1 MANSIIMGKPFTPE
15 RLAAIR
21 RMRRARRL
29 YKQQPLFAYHIL
41 CGIYPGYSYEE
52 FMDDLRYRRP
62 PRRRRGRNNLVR
74 YGRYARMEQLA
85 DRYQQTG
92 NAEDALQALRLRRN
106 MTKPYRVMVKVGKI
120 RLEYTFSP
128 LVPIRH
134 IEELVGRLA
143 ACGSENEAD
152 GIVRDF
158 RKTVHIK

>member
-1 MANSIIMGKPFTPE
+1 MANSILMGNPFPPD

-21 RMRRARRL
+21 RLGRPSRFYNHR
-29 YKQQPLFAYHIL
+29 PLLAYL
-41 CGIYPGYSYEE
+41 VRSGIYPGSSSEE

-74 YGRYARMEQLA
+74 YGRYARMVQLA
-85 DRYQQTG
+85 DRYQKTG
-92 NAEDALQALRLRRN
+92 NAEEALQAMRLRRN
-106 MTKPYRVMVKVGKI
+106 MTKPYRVMVKVEKV
-120 RLEYTFSP
+120 RLEYIFSP

-158 RKTVHIK
+158 RKTVHIG

>member
-1 MANSIIMGKPFTPE
+1 MGKPFTPE

-29 YKQQPLFAYHIL
+29 YRQQPLFAYHIL
-41 CGIYPGYSYEE
+41 CGIYPGYSHEK
-52 FMDDLRYRRP
+52 FMEDLRYRRP
-62 PRRRRGRNNLVR
+62 PKHRRGRNSLTR

-92 NAEDALQALRLRRN
+92 NTEDALQAMRLRRN
-106 MTKPYRVMVKVGKI
+106 MTKPYRVMAKVGKV

-143 ACGSENEAD
+143 ACRSEDEAD
-152 GIVRDF
+152 SIVQDF
-158 RKTVHIK
+158 RKTVHIG